1 MKKAYQKP
9 FLKLQN
15 NITTNPLG
23 NVSTHTF
30 IDNVEGIRIKDL
42 ISEFGSPL
50 FIYLER
56 KIFEKYEEMTTAFSL
71 YPNVQH
77 AWSLK
82 TNYLKAIC
90 KTMFNLGSWAEV
102 VSDMEYE
109 MAISLGMEPGKIIFN
124 GPYKPYITL
133 KKALLSGSI
142 VNIDNLDE
150 LYEIEKISSE
160 TNKRLNIGIRVNMS
174 LGTYQSWDRF
184 GFNID
189 SGYAYQAVKR
199 IADQGKLNLTC
210 LSAHIG
216 TFIVEPALYRLEV
229 ERLIE
234 FTKIIKN
241 TFGIQIKYLDVGGG
255 IASQNKL
262 RSMYLNGT
270 PKFDSFGEAICEPL
284 LKNMEDLSNPLLIH
298 ETGRALIDEAGV
310 LISTV
315 CATKRLPNNI
325 RALVLDAGVNLLY
338 TTYWYDHEII
348 PTVNRGNFYEDHV
361 IYGPLC
367 MQIDVVRPYVSL
379 PPLEKGDEVIIRP
392 VGAYNN
398 TQWMQFIQL
407 RPNVIM
413 ISRTGDV
420 NIIRKAETLEY
431 LQSKEDLPQWL
442 ID

>member
-1 MKKAYQKP
+1 MKKTYEKP

-30 IDNVEGIRIKDL
+30 IDNVEGIRVKDL
-42 ISEFGSPL
+42 IKEFGSPL
-50 FIYLER
+50 FVYLER
-56 KIFEKYEEMTTAFSL
+56 KIYEKYEEMASAFSS

-90 KTMFNLGSWAEV
+90 KTIFNLGSWAEV

-109 MAISLGMEPGKIIFN
+109 MATSLGIEPPKIIFN
-124 GPYKPYITL
+124 GPYKPHNVL
-133 KKALLSGSI
+133 KKALLNRSI
-142 VNIDNLDE
+142 VNIDSLDE
-150 LYEIEKISSE
+150 LYEIEKISEE
-160 TNKRLNIGIRVNMS
+160 TNKKLNIGIRVNMS
-174 LGTYQSWDRF
+174 LGTYNSWDRF

-189 SGYAYQAVKR
+189 SGYAYQVVKR
-199 IADQGKLNLTC
+199 ISDQGKLNLNC
-210 LSAHIG
+210 ISAHIG
-216 TFIVEPALYRLEV
+216 TFILEPALYRLEV
-229 ERLIE
+229 EKLIE
-234 FTKIIKN
+234 FSKTIKN
-241 TFGIQIKYLDVGGG
+241 TFGIKLKYIDVGGG

-262 RSMYLNGT
+262 RSVYLNST
-270 PKFDSFGEAICEPL
+270 PGFDLFSEAILEPL
-284 LKNMEDLSNPLLIH
+284 LGDIDELSNPLLIH
-298 ETGRALIDEAGV
+298 ETGRALIDEAGI
-310 LISTV
+310 LIATV
-315 CATKRLPNNI
+315 CATKRLPNNL
-325 RALVLDAGVNLLY
+325 RAIVLDAGVNLLF

-348 PTVNRGNFYEDHV
+348 PAVDRGNFYEDHV

-407 RPNVIM
+407 RPNIIM

-420 NIIRKAETLEY
+420 SVIREAETLEY
-431 LQSKEDLPQWL
+431 LQSKENLPQWL
-442 ID
+442 TD